1 MFALIKRVLDLA
13 GSFSPASRT
22 SLMWGMVC
30 NILKAFFMAG
40 MLGAVFWALEHRDHL
55 DATVALQCLGI
66 LLVSVAG
73 QFAFQ
78 YLVDIKMDAEGFHI
92 FRDLRLRVGDRLKA
106 APMGYFSEQRLS
118 AIATTLTTTVHQ
130 LEEFMTICL
139 TGLSGGVAM
148 AVIMGLF
155 FLAVAWPI
163 AAITFVGIAAGLF
176 VLRVLRRRATAVTR
190 EVTAAQEAMCDK
202 VVEYSRGMAVLRT
215 FATPDEALAAAKASF
230 EQKRAAD
237 YAQEAAA
244 QGVLKLYALVFN
256 LASCAVLFA
265 ACALYLNG
273 TLPLSWALTLL
284 VAAFM
289 IYGELIHAN
298 DAAFLTKKIEGELDR
313 VDEVCAIPRQD
324 SVDVP
329 LRPAGFEIAL
339 DGVSFGYDPG
349 RRIIDDVSLRIPAG
363 SSCAIVG
370 PSGSGKTT
378 LVNLMARFWDVD
390 AGAVRLGGADVRAGT
405 AESLLEHV
413 SMVFQNVYLFN
424 DTVENN
430 IKFGC
435 PDATHDQVVAAAR
448 RARCHDFIEQMPEG
462 YATVLE
468 EGGASLS
475 GGERQRISIAR
486 AIMKD
491 APIVILDE
499 ATSSVDPENE
509 HELIAAID
517 ELTRGKTLV
526 SIAHRLN
533 TVTAADQILVV
544 DAGRIVQRGTHAQLV
559 AEAGLYRDFITLR
572 REAAGWRLAGA
583 ANLQR

>member
-13 GSFSPASRT
+13 GSFSPAARR
-22 SLMWGMVC
+22 SLTWGMVC

-40 MLGAVFWALEHRDHL
+40 MLGAVFWALENRDHL
-55 DATVALQCLGI
+55 DAVVALQCLGI
-66 LLVSVAG
+66 LAVSVIG
-73 QFAFQ
+73 QYVFQ
-78 YLVDIKMDAEGFHI
+78 YLVDITMDAQGFHI

-118 AIATTLTTTVHQ
+118 AVTTTLTTTVHQ

-139 TGLSGGVAM
+139 TGLTGGVAM
-148 AVIMGLF
+148 AVIMSLF

-163 AAITFVGIAAGLF
+163 AAITFAGIAAGLC
-176 VLRVLRRRATAVTR
+176 VLNVLRRRATSVTR
-190 EVTAAQEAMCDK
+190 EVTAAQEAMADK
-202 VVEYSRGMAVLRT
+202 VIEYARGMAVLRT
-215 FATPDEALAAAKASF
+215 FATPDESLAAAKASF
-230 EQKRAAD
+230 QQKRAAD
-237 YAQEAAA
+237 YHQEAAA
-244 QGVLKLYALVFN
+244 QGILKL
-256 LASCAVLFA
+256 
-265 ACALYLNG
+265 
-273 TLPLSWALTLL
+273 
-284 VAAFM
+284 
-289 IYGELIHAN
+289 N

-313 VDEVCAIPRQD
+313 VDEVCDIPKQNATD
-324 SVDVP
+324 AP
-329 LRPAGFEIAL
+329 LAPADFGIEMN
-339 DGVSFGYDPG
+339 GVSFGYDAD
-349 RRIIDDVSLRIPAG
+349 RRVIDDVSLRIPQG
-363 SSCAIVG
+363 TSCAIVG

-390 AGAVRLGGADVRAGT
+390 AGAVLLGGQDVRKGT
-405 AESLLEHV
+405 AESLLAHV

-430 IKFGC
+430 IKFGM
-435 PDATHDQVVAAAR
+435 PNATHADVEAAAR
-448 RARCHDFIEQMPEG
+448 RARCHEFIMQLPQG
-462 YATVLE
+462 YDTVLE

-509 HELIAAID
+509 HELIAAIG

-533 TVTAADQILVV
+533 TVAGADQILVV
-544 DAGRIVQRGTHAQLV
+544 DEGRIVQRGTHDQLMG
-559 AEAGLYRDFITLR
+559 EQGLYRDFVNLR
-572 REAAGWRLAGA
+572 REAAGWRLAG
-583 ANLQR
+583 

>member
-1 MFALIKRVLDLA
+1 
-13 GSFSPASRT
+13 G
-22 SLMWGMVC
+22 
-30 NILKAFFMAG
+30 
-40 MLGAVFWALEHRDHL
+40 
-55 DATVALQCLGI
+55 
-66 LLVSVAG
+66 
-73 QFAFQ
+73 
-78 YLVDIKMDAEGFHI
+78 
-92 FRDLRLRVGDRLKA
+92 
-106 APMGYFSEQRLS
+106 
-118 AIATTLTTTVHQ
+118 
-130 LEEFMTICL
+130 
-139 TGLSGGVAM
+139 M
-148 AVIMGLF
+148 AV
-155 FLAVAWPI
+155 
-163 AAITFVGIAAGLF
+163 
-176 VLRVLRRRATAVTR
+176 
-190 EVTAAQEAMCDK
+190 
-202 VVEYSRGMAVLRT
+202 MAVLRT

-435 PDATHDQVVAAAR
+435 PTPRTTRWWPPRGAPTATTSSSRFHRADAR
-448 RARCHDFIEQMPEG
+448 G
-462 YATVLE
+462 YAT
-468 EGGASLS
+468 
-475 GGERQRISIAR
+475 
-486 AIMKD
+486 
-491 APIVILDE
+491 
-499 ATSSVDPENE
+499 
-509 HELIAAID
+509 
-517 ELTRGKTLV
+517 
-526 SIAHRLN
+526 
-533 TVTAADQILVV
+533 
-544 DAGRIVQRGTHAQLV
+544 
-559 AEAGLYRDFITLR
+559 
-572 REAAGWRLAGA
+572 
-583 ANLQR
+583 